1 MTAGITFFFSGLLF
15 AMGLGISGMTLPSK
29 VLGFLDVTGAW
40 DPSLLFVMGT
50 AIPIYA
56 LAHRLSLRGRKPLL
70 ASSFPTWSRTRID
83 RRLVLGAAIF
93 GAGWGIAGICP
104 GPALVNLGGFAPGA
118 ALFVAAMLGGMAL
131 HAWFNPQNEMVTA
144 GAGRALA
151 PESPPTVFSQNAH
164 FSKEKV

>member
-1 MTAGITFFFSGLLF
+1 M
-15 AMGLGISGMTLPSK
+15 
-29 VLGFLDVTGAW
+29 TGAC

-56 LAHRLSLRGRKPLL
+56 LAHRLSLRGRKPLF
-70 ASSFPTWSRTRID
+70 ASRFPTWSRTRID

-131 HAWFNPQNEMVTA
+131 HAMFNPLNGTIGA
-144 GAGRALA
+144 GAGRPFA
-151 PESPPTVFSQNAH
+151 PEPPATVFSQNALY
-164 FSKEKV
+164 SKEKV